1 MSGGNLGKLLG
12 KATDMLGLTD
22 NAGLEAQQRLA
33 EQQASA
39 AKQQAALEANSAAD
53 NIAEIDPA
61 GAASESAD
69 TITSEQKKRRQAG
82 QSNPLGL

>member
-1 MSGGNLGKLLG
+1 MSGLGKLLG

-22 NAGLEAQQRLA
+22 NAGLKQQQRQA
-33 EQQASA
+33 EQQAEA
-39 AKQQAALEANSAAD
+39 ARQQAALEANNAVD
-53 NIAEIDPA
+53 NIAEVDPA

-69 TITSEQKKRRQAG
+69 AITSEQKKRRKAG

>member
-1 MSGGNLGKLLG
+1 MSGGLGKLLG

-22 NAGLEAQQRLA
+22 NAGLEQQQRLA
-33 EQQASA
+33 DQQADV
-39 AKQQAALEANSAAD
+39 AKQQADLEANSATD

-61 GAASESAD
+61 GAASASAD
-69 TITSEQKKRRQAG
+69 AITSEQKKRRQAG

>member
-1 MSGGNLGKLLG
+1 MSGGLGKILG

-22 NAGLEAQQRLA
+22 NAGLEAQHRLA
-33 EQQASA
+33 QQQADA

-53 NIAEIDPA
+53 NIAEIDPS
-61 GAASESAD
+61 GAASASAD
-69 TITSEQKKRRQAG
+69 AITSEQKKRRQAG

>member
-1 MSGGNLGKLLG
+1 MSGGLGRLLG

-61 GAASESAD
+61 GAASASAD
-69 TITSEQKKRRQAG
+69 AITSEQKKRRQAG

>member
-1 MSGGNLGKLLG
+1 MSGGLGKLLG

-22 NAGLEAQQRLA
+22 NAGLEAQRRLA

-53 NIAEIDPA
+53 NVAEIDPA
-61 GAASESAD
+61 GAASASAD
-69 TITSEQKKRRQAG
+69 AITSGQKKRRQAG

>member
-1 MSGGNLGKLLG
+1 MSGGLGKLLG

-22 NAGLEAQQRLA
+22 NAGLEAQQRQA
-33 EQQASA
+33 EQA
-39 AKQQAALEANSAAD
+39 AAAQKQQAALDANSAAD

-61 GAASESAD
+61 GAASASAD
-69 TITSEQKKRRQAG
+69 AITSEQKKRRQAG

>member
-1 MSGGNLGKLLG
+1 MSGGLGNILG

-33 EQQASA
+33 QQQADA

-53 NIAEIDPA
+53 NIAEIDPS
-61 GAASESAD
+61 GAASASAD
-69 TITSEQKKRRQAG
+69 AITSEQKKRRQAG

>member
-1 MSGGNLGKLLG
+1 MSGGLGKLLG

-39 AKQQAALEANSAAD
+39 AKQQAALETLQGLPLHLQMQLRLSRRNGDKQGRAILWACKGVAWN
-53 NIAEIDPA
+53 
-61 GAASESAD
+61 
-69 TITSEQKKRRQAG
+69 KKQH
-82 QSNPLGL
+82 

>member
-1 MSGGNLGKLLG
+1 MSGGLGKLLG

-22 NAGLEAQQRLA
+22 NKGLKQQQRQA
-33 EQQASA
+33 EQQAEA
-39 AKQQAALEANSAAD
+39 ARQQAALEANNAVD
-53 NIAEIDPA
+53 NIAEVEPA

-69 TITSEQKKRRQAG
+69 AITSEQKKRRRAG

>member
-1 MSGGNLGKLLG
+1 MSGGLGKLLG

-22 NAGLEAQQRLA
+22 NAGLEAQQRRA
-33 EQQASA
+33 EQA
-39 AKQQAALEANSAAD
+39 AAAQKQQAALEANSAAD

-61 GAASESAD
+61 GAASASAEA
-69 TITSEQKKRRQAG
+69 ITSEQKKRRQAG

>member
-1 MSGGNLGKLLG
+1 MSGGLGKLLG

-22 NAGLEAQQRLA
+22 NAGLAEQQRLA
-33 EQQASA
+33 KEQAEAQ
-39 AKQQAALEANSAAD
+39 KQQAALETNSAAD

-61 GAASESAD
+61 GAASASAD

>member
-39 AKQQAALEANSAAD
+39 AKQQAALEANNAAD

-61 GAASESAD
+61 GAASASANA
-69 TITSEQKKRRQAG
+69 ITSEQKKRRQAG

>member
-1 MSGGNLGKLLG
+1 MSGGLGKLLG

-33 EQQASA
+33 EQQANA
-39 AKQQAALEANSAAD
+39 AKQQADLEANSAVD

-61 GAASESAD
+61 GAASASAD
-69 TITSEQKKRRQAG
+69 AITSEQKKRRQAG

>member
-1 MSGGNLGKLLG
+1 MSGGLGKLLG

-33 EQQASA
+33 EQQANA
-39 AKQQAALEANSAAD
+39 AKQQADLEANSATD

-61 GAASESAD
+61 GAASASAD
-69 TITSEQKKRRQAG
+69 AITSEQKKRRQAG

>member
-1 MSGGNLGKLLG
+1 MSGGLGKLLG

-39 AKQQAALEANSAAD
+39 AKQQAALEANSATD

-61 GAASESAD
+61 GAAAASAD
-69 TITSEQKKRRQAG
+69 AITSEQKKRRQAG

>member
-1 MSGGNLGKLLG
+1 MSGGLGKLFG
-12 KATDMLGLTD
+12 KVTDMLGLTD
-22 NAGLEAQQRLA
+22 NAGLEAQRRLA
-33 EQQASA
+33 EQQARA

-61 GAASESAD
+61 GAASASAD
-69 TITSEQKKRRQAG
+69 AITSEQKKRRKAG

>member
-1 MSGGNLGKLLG
+1 MSGGLGKLLG

-22 NAGLEAQQRLA
+22 NEGLEQQQRMA
-33 EQQASA
+33 EQQAEA

-53 NIAEIDPA
+53 NIAEVNPS
-61 GAASESAD
+61 GAASASAD
-69 TITSEQKKRRQAG
+69 AITSEQKKRRRAG

>member
-1 MSGGNLGKLLG
+1 MSGGLGKLLG

-22 NAGLEAQQRLA
+22 NAGLEAQQRQA
-33 EQQASA
+33 EQA
-39 AKQQAALEANSAAD
+39 AAAQKQQAALEVNSAAD

-61 GAASESAD
+61 GAASASAD
-69 TITSEQKKRRQAG
+69 AIASEQKKRRQAG

>member
-1 MSGGNLGKLLG
+1 MSGGLGKLLG

-33 EQQASA
+33 EQQANA

-61 GAASESAD
+61 GSASASAD
-69 TITSEQKKRRQAG
+69 AITSEQKKRRQAG

>member
-1 MSGGNLGKLLG
+1 MSGGLGKLLG

-22 NAGLEAQQRLA
+22 NAGLEAQQRRA
-33 EQQASA
+33 EQA
-39 AKQQAALEANSAAD
+39 AAAQKQQAALEANSAAG

-61 GAASESAD
+61 GAASASAD
-69 TITSEQKKRRQAG
+69 AITSEQKKRRQAG

>member
-1 MSGGNLGKLLG
+1 MSGGLGKLLG

-22 NAGLEAQQRLA
+22 NAGLEAQQRQA
-33 EQQASA
+33 EQA
-39 AKQQAALEANSAAD
+39 AAAQKQQAALEANSAAD

-61 GAASESAD
+61 GAASASAD
-69 TITSEQKKRRQAG
+69 AITSEQKKRRQAG

>member
-1 MSGGNLGKLLG
+1 MSGGLGKLLG

-39 AKQQAALEANSAAD
+39 AKQQAALDANSAA
-53 NIAEIDPA
+53 NIIAEIDPA
-61 GAASESAD
+61 GAASASAD
-69 TITSEQKKRRQAG
+69 AITSEQKKRRQAG
-82 QSNPLGL
+82 QSTPLGL

>member
-1 MSGGNLGKLLG
+1 MSGGLGKLLG

-22 NAGLEAQQRLA
+22 NKGLKQQQRMA
-33 EQQASA
+33 EQQAEA
-39 AKQQAALEANSAAD
+39 ARQQAALEANNAVD
-53 NIAEIDPA
+53 NIVEVDPA

-69 TITSEQKKRRQAG
+69 AITAEQKKRRKAG

>member
-1 MSGGNLGKLLG
+1 MSGGLGKLLG

-22 NAGLEAQQRLA
+22 NKGLKQQQRQA
-33 EQQASA
+33 EQQAEA
-39 AKQQAALEANSAAD
+39 ARQQAALEANNAVD
-53 NIAEIDPA
+53 NIVEVDPA

-69 TITSEQKKRRQAG
+69 AITAEQKKRRKAG

>member
-1 MSGGNLGKLLG
+1 MSGGLGKLLG

-22 NAGLEAQQRLA
+22 NAGLEAQQRQA
-33 EQQASA
+33 EQA
-39 AKQQAALEANSAAD
+39 AAAQKQQTALEANSAAD

-61 GAASESAD
+61 GAASASAD
-69 TITSEQKKRRQAG
+69 AITSEQKKRRQAG